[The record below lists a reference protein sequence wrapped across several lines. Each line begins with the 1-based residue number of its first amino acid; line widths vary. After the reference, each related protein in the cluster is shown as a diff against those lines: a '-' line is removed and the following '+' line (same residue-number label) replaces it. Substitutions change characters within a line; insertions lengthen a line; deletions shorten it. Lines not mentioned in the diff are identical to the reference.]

1 MRAFKKEIDK
11 KKGKGK
17 DESINTANKYAQV
30 GLINQYAFY
39 LTMNSDTFIW
49 KKQTNKQTN
58 DERNETKRKED
69 QEYFENNIRL
79 ETKSSRILCPKL
91 TVKYDRTWF
100 PT

>member
-17 DESINTANKYAQV
+17 DGSINTGNKYAQV

-69 QEYFENNIRL
+69 QEYFKNNIRL

-91 TVKYDRTWF
+91 TVKYDRT
-100 PT
+100 

>member
-39 LTMNSDTFIW
+39 LTMNSDTFI
-49 KKQTNKQTN
+49 
-58 DERNETKRKED
+58 
-69 QEYFENNIRL
+69 
-79 ETKSSRILCPKL
+79 
-91 TVKYDRTWF
+91 
-100 PT
+100 